1 MGSMLTSRGLLGL
14 GLKKTTTKSP
24 LIFAMSTKR
33 LIIQVS
39 EEQLA
44 WIDSQVEQFSS
55 RASVIRGLINLAMQA
70 EITYQRMKTI
80 K

>member
-1 MGSMLTSRGLLGL
+1 
-14 GLKKTTTKSP
+14 
-24 LIFAMSTKR
+24 MSTKR

-39 EEQLA
+39 EEQLT

-70 EITYQRMKTI
+70 ETSDTPFHQRVKTV

>member
-1 MGSMLTSRGLLGL
+1 
-14 GLKKTTTKSP
+14 
-24 LIFAMSTKR
+24 MSTKR

-55 RASVIRGLINLAMQA
+55 RASVIRGLINVQMGRKNHGSYNGLIRS
-70 EITYQRMKTI
+70 E
-80 K
+80 